1 MSAAEVSTPDDRG
14 GENINAMRALYPGL
28 IYDIQAIWN
37 SSAPKAN
44 PPSFYQILKQELQAL
59 SIASPG
65 DINFLADFKCV
76 PRGIQ
81 MVSFYPSQ
89 NKLINSHLIKS
100 HSLRGLGKQF
110 PSLEAWY
117 GMMESAQE
125 GEGTTE
131 EAKKSNVARKLEKH
145 QQVRMLNPRLK
156 DSLGAHLG
164 RQGT

>member
-14 GENINAMRALYPGL
+14 GENINA
-28 IYDIQAIWN
+28 I
-37 SSAPKAN
+37 
-44 PPSFYQILKQELQAL
+44 
-59 SIASPG
+59 
-65 DINFLADFKCV
+65 
-76 PRGIQ
+76 
-81 MVSFYPSQ
+81 
-89 NKLINSHLIKS
+89 HLIKS

>member
-14 GENINAMRALYPGL
+14 GENINAMRALYP
-28 IYDIQAIWN
+28 
-37 SSAPKAN
+37 
-44 PPSFYQILKQELQAL
+44 E
-59 SIASPG
+59 
-65 DINFLADFKCV
+65 
-76 PRGIQ
+76 
-81 MVSFYPSQ
+81 
-89 NKLINSHLIKS
+89 LINSHLIKS

-156 DSLGAHLG
+156 DSLGVSDFWLAYIFPSMRMWQG
-164 RQGT
+164 RADD